1 MCTQHVNS
9 HGPCIRPCP
18 THLAET
24 LHFVISSTKCR
35 LHQVLPRP
43 PTTPLN
49 FAHLLDPR
57 NQNPPSQ
64 ATHPPWPETLPK
76 RSHRYHP
83 NAPLSARSNLR
94 ILLFETNRSPRNSD
108 VVRANLSLTGFIEN
122 LEGRGERAAHLMS
135 RTPESPMVTVAYQG
149 ISDGLVFLRVPGNP

>member
-9 HGPCIRPCP
+9 HGPCIRPCR

-24 LHFVISSTKCR
+24 LHLVISSTKCR
-35 LHQVLPRP
+35 FHKVLPRP
-43 PTTPLN
+43 PTAPLN
-49 FAHLLDPR
+49 FAHLFDPR
-57 NQNPPSQ
+57 SQNPRSQ

-76 RSHRYHP
+76 RSLRYHL

-94 ILLFETNRSPRNSD
+94 ILLFESNRSLRNSD
-108 VVRANLSLTGFIEN
+108 VARANLSSTGFIEN

-135 RTPESPMVTVAYQG
+135 RTPESLMVTVAHQG
-149 ISDGLVFLRVPGNP
+149 ISDGLAFLMVPGN